1 MSILDKKIN
10 QAAQEGKTLEKTYF
24 NDGSNGQ
31 NGCKDFMKEMIN
43 KRKEFHKYQ
52 ILKVCVSRQNA

>member
-1 MSILDKKIN
+1 MVSILDKKIN

-24 NDGSNGQ
+24 NDGPNGQ

-43 KRKEFHKYQ
+43 KRKEFHKY
-52 ILKVCVSRQNA
+52 